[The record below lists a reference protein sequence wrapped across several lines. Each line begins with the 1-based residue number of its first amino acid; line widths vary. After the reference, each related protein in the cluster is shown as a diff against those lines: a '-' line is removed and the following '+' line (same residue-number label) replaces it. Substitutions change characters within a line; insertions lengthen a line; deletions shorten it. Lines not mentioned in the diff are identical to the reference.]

1 MRLRFDRFREFQY
14 FVIRV
19 AVASRL
25 KGRNRPRG
33 QKYHISSKP
42 RTSTQVRDCPGLSG
56 TTRDSLKR
64 ANEEVL
70 RKTLGVLCLSPPVT
84 TCVRAVLRKNEFEAS
99 YLFFCIYSG
108 LVHFRVRKGASY
120 GSAASLRPSRANP
133 NSFFIFLLIRKLQSS
148 LS

>member
-1 MRLRFDRFREFQY
+1 MSVRTQEPHGRTGYLELSFSRKTRNKCAVVSARGMRGKYTGIGGFLG
-14 FVIRV
+14 I
-19 AVASRL
+19 L
-25 KGRNRPRG
+25 KRRSDESNCP
-33 QKYHISSKP
+33 HISSKP

-99 YLFFCIYSG
+99 YFFFVFILD
-108 LVHFRVRKGASY
+108 LVVFE
-120 GSAASLRPSRANP
+120 PCRAVQP
-133 NSFFIFLLIRKLQSS
+133 L
-148 LS
+148 